1 MNGFPIKS
9 TIINEVKKAK
19 PVLTVMYLKIFK
31 KENVSTKF
39 KRKL

>member
-1 MNGFPIKS
+1 MKKLIFNFKS
-9 TIINEVKKAK
+9 NDVKTAK
-19 PVLTVMYLKIFK
+19 PVLNVMYLKTFK